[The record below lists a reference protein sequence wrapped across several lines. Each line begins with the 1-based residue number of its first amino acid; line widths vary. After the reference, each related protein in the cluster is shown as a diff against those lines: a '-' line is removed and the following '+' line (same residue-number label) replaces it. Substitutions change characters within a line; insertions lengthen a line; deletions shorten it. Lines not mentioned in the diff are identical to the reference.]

1 MTKKMTK
8 KKVEKKSAWTKVEP
22 IHLDWKKKYVVQRA
36 VAGCDPELLVVG
48 YDVDDVW
55 SVQAGAGVDINLC
68 DIIAY
73 IELPE

>member
-1 MTKKMTK
+1 MTK

-22 IHLDWKKKYVVQRA
+22 INLNKNKKYVVQFRA
-36 VAGCDPELLVVG
+36 DDDEPEMAVIFYVEDTWCMLWDAYPALEL
-48 YDVDDVW
+48 
-55 SVQAGAGVDINLC
+55 S